1 MDELE
6 IISKVKETIKTRVG
20 EVSIFNIQ
28 KLKELDLG
36 DPNKL
41 PYSHRILLESLLR
54 NLDGKP
60 VKFDHLL
67 SLCQWD
73 CKSKIMSDCRFSV

>member
-1 MDELE
+1 MENLDELE
-6 IISKVKETIKTRVG
+6 IKSKVKEIIKTKLG

-28 KLKELDLG
+28 RLKELDLG

-41 PYSHRILLESLLR
+41 PYSHRILLENFLR
-54 NLDGKP
+54 NLDGKR
-60 VKFDHLL
+60 VKLDHLL

-73 CKSKIMSDCRFSV
+73 CKSKTLS